1 MQNDHIQPA
10 PDEIDLHGLTVDEAI
25 PRLDDFLY
33 KAYRA
38 GRRRVW
44 VVHGKGS
51 GKLRQ
56 EMRRHLARHTLVR
69 SHAPADSRRGGEG
82 ATQVDLS

>member
-1 MQNDHIQPA
+1 MDNSQTQHT

-25 PRLDDFLY
+25 PLLDDFLY

-38 GRRRVW
+38 GGHRVW

-51 GKLRQ
+51 GMLRQ
-56 EMRRHLARHTLVR
+56 EIRRHLAKHFLVR
-69 SHAPADSRRGGEG
+69 SYAEADSHRGGAG
-82 ATQVDLS
+82 ATLVDLA